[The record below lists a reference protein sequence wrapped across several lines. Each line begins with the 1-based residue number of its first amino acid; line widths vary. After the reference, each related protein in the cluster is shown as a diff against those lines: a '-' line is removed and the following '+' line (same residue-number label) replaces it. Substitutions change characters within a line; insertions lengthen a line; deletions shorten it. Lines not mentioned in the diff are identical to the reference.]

1 MKKSFYSIAILLI
14 FFFGI
19 HNQAFCND
27 NSKAGT
33 RWWWLGS
40 AVDTVNLA
48 YNLQEYAR
56 AGIGSV
62 EITPIYGVQG
72 NDANNIA
79 FLSPEWMKM
88 LSFTITETKRLG
100 METDM
105 NTGTGWPFGGPEVTV
120 RDAASKLI
128 IREYQVNGKS
138 VFSEKIIPEDK
149 RQQKDAM
156 LQRLM
161 AYSEKRVLDLT
172 KLVDIEGNINWKAPK
187 GDWRQVAAFN
197 GKTFQHVKRAAPG
210 GEGLVM
216 DHFSASAVD
225 KYLLRF

>member
-1 MKKSFYSIAILLI
+1 M
-14 FFFGI
+14 
-19 HNQAFCND
+19 CDD

-62 EITPIYGVQG
+62 EITPIYGVQK
-72 NDANNIA
+72 NDSSNIA
-79 FLSPEWMKM
+79 FLSPKWMKM
-88 LSFTITETKRLG
+88 LSFTIAETKRLG

-138 VFSEKIIPEDK
+138 LFS
-149 RQQKDAM
+149 
-156 LQRLM
+156 
-161 AYSEKRVLDLT
+161 
-172 KLVDIEGNINWKAPK
+172 KAS
-187 GDWRQVAAFN
+187 D
-197 GKTFQHVKRAAPG
+197 TH
-210 GEGLVM
+210 
-216 DHFSASAVD
+216 
-225 KYLLRF
+225 